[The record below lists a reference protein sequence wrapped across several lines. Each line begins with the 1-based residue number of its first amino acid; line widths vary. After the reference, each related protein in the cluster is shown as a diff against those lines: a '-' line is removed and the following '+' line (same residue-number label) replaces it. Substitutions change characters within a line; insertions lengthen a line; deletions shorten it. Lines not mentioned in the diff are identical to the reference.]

1 MESISEF
8 NNNPTQNP
16 DDLATHLTE
25 TLTAESI
32 EQLQESVQKLKR
44 YHELQQKYKQ
54 LQAEVQFSN
63 REVLS
68 FQHRS

>member
-8 NNNPTQNP
+8 NSNPTQNP
-16 DDLATHLTE
+16 DDSTTHSTE

-44 YHELQQKYKQ
+44 YREL
-54 LQAEVQFSN
+54 
-63 REVLS
+63 
-68 FQHRS
+68 